1 MRGATPLILPRPLPD
16 VDLLGLGQG
25 TRLGGGG
32 FGLVVSLEPFH
43 LFDELADVLELAID
57 RGEPDIGDRVEALE
71 MVHDDPSELLAAD
84 LLLGPLVE
92 LSLDLDDDVVDG
104 LNSDRPLLARLQD
117 GATEL
122 LAVEGLAATVPLDH
136 VRQHVLDVLVG
147 RVPTVA
153 LEALTAAP
161 DELPVPAHP
170 RVDDPILRVTAKR
183 ALHQAP
189 PFPDA
194 DTVIGF
200 APDKAGTDS
209 STPALHREPSPRPPR
224 IRDRTTL
231 GR

>member
-1 MRGATPLILPRPLPD
+1 MSGRPASECPRMFVDEGGDPPHTPPATIQLF
-16 VDLLGLGQG
+16 GLGQG
-25 TRLGGGG
+25 AWLGGGG
-32 FGLVVSLEPFH
+32 LGLVVPLEPLH

-57 RGEPDIGDRVEALE
+57 RGESDIGDRVEALE

-122 LAVEGLAATVPLDH
+122 LAVERLAAPVPLDH

-147 RVPTVA
+147 RVPAVA
-153 LEALTAAP
+153 LETLAPAP

-183 ALHQAP
+183 ALHRAP
-189 PFPDA
+189 P
-194 DTVIGF
+194 
-200 APDKAGTDS
+200 S
-209 STPALHREPSPRPPR
+209 LM
-224 IRDRTTL
+224 
-231 GR
+231 